1 MSEVYRALYDYTSTQ
16 KHVLSFRSG
25 AFFTVVNK
33 SSGRWWSVQSEEGQT
48 GMVPSSYLVKEEVRV
63 AYSTYSM

>member
-1 MSEVYRALYDYTSTQ
+1 MSEVYRALYDYTSTE

-33 SSGRWWSVQSEEGQT
+33 NSGGWWTVQSEEGQT
-48 GMVPSSYLVKEEVRV
+48 GIVPGNYFVKDEVCV
-63 AYSTYSM
+63 AYSMWE